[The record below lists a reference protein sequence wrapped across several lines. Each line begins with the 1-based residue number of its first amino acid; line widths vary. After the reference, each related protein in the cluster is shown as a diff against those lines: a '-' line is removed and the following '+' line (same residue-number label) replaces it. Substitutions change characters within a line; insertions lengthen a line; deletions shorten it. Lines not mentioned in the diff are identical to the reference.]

1 MHGVFVQACLIT
13 VGIDRGSDNGDAPGK
28 QSEITLVLASASPRR
43 KQLLSSVGLDFRVL
57 PANID
62 ESRHPGE
69 APLDYVR
76 RMARAK
82 AGAVAEILEFSEKHE
97 DSRLA
102 VLAADT
108 IVCRDERLFGKP
120 VDKDDA
126 ITMWRHLSGRTHEV
140 YTALALCY
148 RDRLYEEISVSR
160 VGFKRITEAGMQA
173 YWASGEPMDKAGG
186 YAIQGLGSAW
196 VRHIE
201 GSHSGIVGLPMF
213 ELNRLLANIGVNWL

>member
-1 MHGVFVQACLIT
+1 VFVLVCLIT
-13 VGIDRGSDNGDAPGK
+13 VGVDRRIKNGGVPGK
-28 QSEITLVLASASPRR
+28 QPGMSLVLASASPRR
-43 KQLLSSVGLDFRVL
+43 KQLLTSVGLDFRVR

-62 ESRHPGE
+62 ESRQPGE

-76 RMARAK
+76 RMAREK
-82 AGAVAEILEFSEKHE
+82 AGAIAEILESSGKHG
-97 DSRLA
+97 DLPPA

-108 IVCRDERLFGKP
+108 IVCRDDRLFGKP
-120 VDKDDA
+120 VDEDDA
-126 ITMWRHLSGRTHEV
+126 IEMWRHLSGRTHEV
-140 YTALALCY
+140 YTALTLCY
-148 RDRLYEEISVSR
+148 RDRLYEEISASR
-160 VGFKRITEAGMQA
+160 VSFKRISEAGMRT

-196 VRHIE
+196 VGRIE